1 MMTGGAGG
9 EAVTY
14 SIVARDDLTGELGVA
29 VQTCMFAVGSL
40 VPWARPGVGAV
51 VSQAMSEPAYGPRCL
66 DGLAAGR
73 TALDALAAAQAAD
86 PMAALRQVGV
96 VAADGTVAVA
106 TGALC
111 IDHAGHV
118 MGDGFAVQANMMSS
132 PDVWPAM
139 ASAFES
145 SAGPLARRLLAA
157 LVAGEQAGGD
167 ARGRMSAALLVVE
180 GRAQEQAGAGTV
192 VDLRV
197 DRGDDP
203 LGELARLLDA
213 ADAFAG
219 YYVAVEQ
226 LFGGDPLAALGTIDR
241 ALQNLPGEDNL
252 RFVRA
257 GALLASG
264 ATDAAVTELR
274 SLIAGRPSWEV
285 VVRSFATKGLI
296 ALPGG
301 LSVDAVLR

>member
-1 MMTGGAGG
+1 
-9 EAVTY
+9 
-14 SIVARDDLTGELGVA
+14 
-29 VQTCMFAVGSL
+29 
-40 VPWARPGVGAV
+40 
-51 VSQAMSEPAYGPRCL
+51 
-66 DGLAAGR
+66 
-73 TALDALAAAQAAD
+73 
-86 PMAALRQVGV
+86 
-96 VAADGTVAVA
+96 
-106 TGALC
+106 
-111 IDHAGHV
+111 
-118 MGDGFAVQANMMSS
+118 MMSS

-157 LVAGEQAGGD
+157 LVAGEEAGGD
-167 ARGRMSAALLVVE
+167 ARGRMSAALMVVE
-180 GRAQEQAGAGTV
+180 GRPQEQAGAGTV

-197 DRGDDP
+197 DRSDDP

-213 ADAFAG
+213 AGAFAG
-219 YYVAVEQ
+219 YNVAVEQ
-226 LFGGDPLAALGTIDR
+226 LFGGDPSAALETIDR

-264 ATDAAVTELR
+264 AHDAAVAELR

-296 ALPGG
+296 ALPEG

>member
-1 MMTGGAGG
+1 
-9 EAVTY
+9 VTY
-14 SIVARDDLTGELGVA
+14 SIVARDERTGELGVA
-29 VQTCMFAVGSL
+29 VQTCSLAVGSL

-51 VSQAMSEPAYGPRCL
+51 VSQAISEPAYGPRCL
-66 DGLAAGR
+66 DALAAGR
-73 TALDALAAAQAAD
+73 TAADALAAAQAAD
-86 PMAALRQVGV
+86 PMAALRQVAV

-106 TGALC
+106 TGSLC

-118 MGDGFAVQANMMSS
+118 IGDGFAVQANMMSS

-157 LVAGEQAGGD
+157 LVAAEEAGGD

-180 GRAQEQAGAGTV
+180 GRPQEQAGAGTV

-197 DRGDDP
+197 DRSDDP
-203 LGELARLLDA
+203 LGELAGLLDA

-219 YYVAVEQ
+219 FNVAVDQ
-226 LFGGDPLAALGTIDR
+226 LFGGDPSAALGTIDR
-241 ALQNLPGEDNL
+241 ALGDLPGEDNL

-264 ATDAAVTELR
+264 ATDAGVAELR
-274 SLIAGRPSWEV
+274 SLIAARPSWEV

-296 ALPGG
+296 ALPEG
-301 LSVDAVLR
+301 LSIDTALR